1 MSDRFETYRSAELRI
16 SFINDE
22 EGKLIKTDSLFENL
36 YDFWTCFHGKYKSIF
51 IWYYP
56 KVTMLEKTIR
66 KKWGKTK
73 DLPLVN
79 VILKKIKGKDEYFNP
94 IKYLEEDEEKYFEV
108 LQHWKTDFER
118 DYLEKYLHLRLAPA
132 RHKKCLTK
140 ARRPLIR

>member
-1 MSDRFETYRSAELRI
+1 MWDRFETCGSAELWI

-94 IKYLEEDEEKYFEV
+94 IKYLEGDEEKYFEV